1 MVRKK
6 EIKNKKAI
14 FAIGGVILLAAVGC
28 VIAANRTLFPFNNN
42 FTLGDFKTEVQ
53 ETFDSPDD
61 WKPCDQTQKV
71 MTIKN
76 TGTVD
81 AEVRIG
87 MNEQWISKDG
97 DQLGLI
103 KDGVQLASYTL
114 ANNRWTLRNGYYYLD
129 SSLAAG
135 QSVDFLSSVTFNCAA
150 DFGENQMVNSEGR
163 IYSETT
169 DEYNGASYHL
179 IVTAQ
184 LLDTNADVDWDEAF
198 DGWVEPTTFATLDT
212 YFFAKMRNVAAGSP
226 IAAVKR
232 SQVMPTVSATN
243 IAVSGSTP
251 VYAWYV
257 NEEEAIYLYSA
268 ADAMTLQRSDNLGGM
283 FAGALFNKKATDVS
297 GLRYLDTKNLTN
309 IGGWFGSYMPDDMS
323 QLARWDLSG
332 VTSWSGAFNSYFTD
346 EQTIVARNWKIPKN
360 VSISGGLSGNT
371 NITTLKYFKHWD
383 MTEAQNWTYAFGGM
397 INLESIEG
405 AEKFVGAG
413 ATSLSGM
420 FSGLGKI
427 TDISAAANWNVSSVT
442 NFSGTFYNTTSLTD
456 ICDVAGWN
464 VSSGTDF
471 SQMFKGSGISDATCL
486 NDWEVSDDAD
496 LTDMFKD
503 TQITDESKYPSWYTA
518 DRRGD

>member
-1 MVRKK
+1 MVKKK

-14 FAIGGVILLAAVGC
+14 FAIGAVVLLGAIGG
-28 VIAANRTLFPFNNN
+28 VIAANRTLFPFEND
-42 FTLGDFKTEVQ
+42 FVLGVFKNEVI

-61 WKPCDQTQKV
+61 WKPCDETQKT

-87 MNEQWISKDG
+87 MNEQWVSKDG

-103 KDGVQLASYTL
+103 KDGVQLANYSL
-114 ANNRWTLRNGYYYLD
+114 ANNRWTLRDGYYYLD
-129 SSLAAG
+129 GPLAAG
-135 QSVDFLSSVTFNCAA
+135 QSVDFLSSVSFNCAA

-169 DEYNGASYHL
+169 DSYNGASYHL

-184 LLDTNADVDWDEAF
+184 LLQTGVDVDWEEAF

-212 YFFAKMRNVAAGSP
+212 YFFTKMRNVAAGRSV
-226 IAAVKR
+226 AAVKR
-232 SQVMPTVSATN
+232 SQVMPTVSTTN
-243 IAVSGSTP
+243 IATYSSTP

-257 NEEEAIYLYSA
+257 DDEEAIYLYSA
-268 ADAMTLQRSDNLGGM
+268 ADAMTLQYNDNLGGM

-309 IGGWFGSYMPDDMS
+309 IGGWFGSFMPDDMS
-323 QLARWDLSG
+323 PLARWDLSG

-346 EQTIVARNWKIPKN
+346 DQMVVARNWKIPKN
-360 VSISGGLSGNT
+360 VSLSGGLSGNT

-383 MTEAQNWTYAFGGM
+383 MTEAQNWSYTFGGV

-405 AEKFVGAG
+405 AEKFVGAA
-413 ATSLSGM
+413 ATNLSSM
-420 FSGLGKI
+420 FSGLGKLE
-427 TDISAAANWNVSSVT
+427 DISAAANWDVSSVT
-442 NFSGTFYNTTSLTD
+442 NFNSTFYSTTSLTD
-456 ICDVAGWN
+456 ICDLAGWN

-471 SQMFKGSGISDATCL
+471 TSMFEGSGISDASCL
-486 NDWEVSDDAD
+486 DGWAVSDDAD

-518 DRRGD
+518 DRRGE